1 MAGQRIDFPGADG
14 HALAARLDTPPGE
27 PRAWAL
33 FAHCFTCGK
42 DIRAASRIAAALTAR
57 GIATLRFDF
66 TGLGASE
73 GEFANTGFSSNV
85 EDLLA
90 AARFMRESGRPV
102 SILIGHS
109 LGGTA
114 VLAAAGELPE
124 CTAVGVIGAPFDP
137 EHVLDH
143 FADKLDVIESEG
155 EATVTLAGRQFR
167 IRRQFLED
175 ARDQNQARHIRQLRR
190 PLLVMHSPVDAV
202 VDVDNARRIFE
213 HARHP
218 KSYVSLDDAD
228 HLLSKPEDAEYAA
241 GVIAA
246 WAARYLPDGAGPAD
260 EVDEAG
266 GDGGVTVKELAPDGL
281 AQQVLV
287 GRHRL
292 FADEPEGAGGSDRG
306 PGPYDYLLAGLG
318 ACTSMTLRMYARRKG
333 LDLTRVQVSLTHDR
347 IHARDCEACETQT
360 GRLDRITRRIILE
373 GELSDTERKRLLE
386 IADKCPVHRTLRSE
400 VEIRT
405 LPG

>member
-1 MAGQRIDFPGADG
+1 MASQRIDFPGADG
-14 HALAARLDTPPGE
+14 HTLAARLDTPPGE

-73 GEFANTGFSSNV
+73 GEFANTGFSSNIA
-85 EDLLA
+85 DLVA

-124 CTAVGVIGAPFDP
+124 CAAVGVIGAPFDP
-137 EHVLDH
+137 AHVLDH
-143 FADKLDVIESEG
+143 FSDKLDVIESEG

-190 PLLVMHSPVDAV
+190 PLLVMHSPLDAV
-202 VDVDNARRIFE
+202 VDVDNARQIFE

-246 WAARYLPDGAGPAD
+246 WAARYLPDRDDPAD
-260 EVDEAG
+260 EAG
-266 GDGGVTVKELAPDGL
+266 ANGGVTVNELTPDGL

-287 GRHRL
+287 GRHRML
-292 FADEPEGAGGSDRG
+292 ADEPESAGGTDMG

-333 LDLTRVQVSLTHDR
+333 LDLTGVQVNLTHDR
-347 IHARDCEACETQT
+347 IHARDCEACETET

-373 GELSDTERKRLLE
+373 GELSDAERTRLLE
-386 IADKCPVHRTLRSE
+386 IADKCPVHRTLQSE
-400 VEIRT
+400 VEILT
-405 LPG
+405 LAG